1 MENQKVLVLDDDPII
16 GLSCKKILDPDGYI
30 VSSVTQGGDAIRLIS
45 NEEFDLLIADIR
57 LPDMNGVE
65 VLREAKAIQPTMD
78 IIIITGYPT
87 MEDAKE
93 AIRLG
98 AFEYLEK
105 PFTPDFMRNVVK
117 RVFDKRGWI
126 LRKTFIDQ
134 FKEYITPLSELDEK
148 TIYYKEGIWARPLK
162 GALWEIGLDVRR
174 WFLTGQLLYIDVVE
188 TPAVS
193 AGKTFAHLVS
203 EDGRIRDLY
212 SPMSGSVKERNVK
225 ANDAVY
231 SLVRDCLSE
240 NWLMWLVRI
249 LPKTSHLKRI

>member
-1 MENQKVLVLDDDPII
+1 MENQKVLVLDDDPVI
-16 GLSCKKILDPDGYI
+16 GLSCKRILDTDGYV
-30 VSSVTQGGDAIRLIS
+30 VSNVGNGRDALRMIQS
-45 NEEFDLLIADIR
+45 EEFNLLIADMR
-57 LPDMNGVE
+57 LPDMTGID
-65 VLREAKAIQPTMD
+65 VLREARMIQPRMD
-78 IIIITGYPT
+78 VVIITGYPR

-105 PFTPDFMRNVVK
+105 PFTPDFMLNVVN

-134 FKEYITPLSELDEK
+134 FREYVTPLSELDEK

-162 GALWEIGLDVRR
+162 GGLWEIGLDVRR
-174 WFLTGQLLYIDVVE
+174 WFLAGQLLYIDVFE
-188 TPAVS
+188 IPAVS
-193 AGKTFAHLVS
+193 AGKAFAHLLS
-203 EDGRIRDLY
+203 EDGKIRDLA
-212 SPMSGSVKERNVK
+212 SPMSGTVKERNVK

-240 NWLMWLVRI
+240 NWLMWLVRVV
-249 LPKTSHLKRI
+249 PKTGRPETI